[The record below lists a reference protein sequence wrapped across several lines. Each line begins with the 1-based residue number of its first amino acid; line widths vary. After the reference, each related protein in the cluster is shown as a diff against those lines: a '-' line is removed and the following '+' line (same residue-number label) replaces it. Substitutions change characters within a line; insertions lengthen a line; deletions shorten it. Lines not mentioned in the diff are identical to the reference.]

1 MKESDFEQFCEMV
14 PSLVSDISKMMGY
27 RNKVYRN
34 VTEVMDDKM
43 MEKTVII
50 LKELKMAIRRV
61 ERIASKF
68 KEMTGSENSTVNVT
82 TKIDSTPSRKRAP
95 PSDDEKSSSV
105 RQKVKKKRVDTGTP
119 VRQKSKTDISKDV
132 SKDIP
137 KIKKT
142 DRKKWDFSP
151 LDPNEWE
158 FENGEFIC
166 IFCGTGESKNY
177 PNVTRTGPEQALNPN
192 RNCPKSR

>member
-1 MKESDFEQFCEMV
+1 MI
-14 PSLVSDISKMMGY
+14 P
-27 RNKVYRN
+27 R
-34 VTEVMDDKM
+34 
-43 MEKTVII
+43 
-50 LKELKMAIRRV
+50 RRV

-105 RQKVKKKRVDTGTP
+105 KQKVKKKRVDTGTP

-166 IFCGTGESKNY
+166 IFCGTGESKDDLNSDT
-177 PNVTRTGPEQALNPN
+177 TRPSFETAQEPTGPKLTP
-192 RNCPKSR
+192 RT

>member
-1 MKESDFEQFCEMV
+1 MI
-14 PSLVSDISKMMGY
+14 P
-27 RNKVYRN
+27 R
-34 VTEVMDDKM
+34 
-43 MEKTVII
+43 
-50 LKELKMAIRRV
+50 RRV

-105 RQKVKKKRVDTGTP
+105 KQKVKKKRVDTGTP